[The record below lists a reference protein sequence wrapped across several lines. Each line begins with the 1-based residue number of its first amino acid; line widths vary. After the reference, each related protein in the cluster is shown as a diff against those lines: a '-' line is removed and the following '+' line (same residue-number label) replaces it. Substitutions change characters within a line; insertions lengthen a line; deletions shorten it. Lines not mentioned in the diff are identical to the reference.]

1 MPSTLVPLADILA
14 GPARVPRLA
23 RAILGVVLVGIG
35 VAGLIA
41 SIQAALPPSRL
52 AAVLVAIPV
61 IVMIQVVFFG
71 GQLHRGRPRATLIA
85 LIVQG
90 TLVWGLMP
98 VIGQAWLGQVG
109 FLAGSLLLATP
120 ARVALPL
127 TLVMLVLVG
136 WIQWD
141 STGDRLSTL
150 YAVDA
155 TVITG
160 LVVFG
165 VTTMAR
171 FVVELH
177 TARADLASL
186 AVAAERD
193 RFARDLHDLLGFSL
207 SAITLK
213 SELAKAVVV
222 EDPQRAQEELAELGD
237 ISRQALK
244 DVRRVAHGGGEER
257 TLEQEI
263 DSAAALVRAAGID
276 VRVDRDSTAT
286 TEIVDEVVGAVL
298 REAVTNVLRH
308 SRATHCH
315 LRLHV
320 TDTIIALGVDNDGV
334 QEDDAAAS
342 VHGGLRNMQERT
354 TARGGSWRGAR
365 EGTWFRVEITVPT
378 QSHSRNAV
386 TEPT

>member
-1 MPSTLVPLADILA
+1 MPGTLRVPLADILV
-14 GPARVPRLA
+14 GPTSVRRLA

-52 AAVLVAIPV
+52 AVVLVAIPV

-71 GQLHRGRPRATLIA
+71 GQLHRGRPRAALIA

-98 VIGQAWLGQVG
+98 IIGQAWLGQVG
-109 FLAGSLLLATP
+109 FLVGSLLLATP

-136 WIQWD
+136 QIQWD

-213 SELAKAVVV
+213 SELARAVVN
-222 EDPQRAQEELAELGD
+222 DTRSAPRTNWQSLATSPARRSKTCD
-237 ISRQALK
+237 VSRTA
-244 DVRRVAHGGGEER
+244 GG
-257 TLEQEI
+257 
-263 DSAAALVRAAGID
+263 
-276 VRVDRDSTAT
+276 
-286 TEIVDEVVGAVL
+286 
-298 REAVTNVLRH
+298 
-308 SRATHCH
+308 
-315 LRLHV
+315 
-320 TDTIIALGVDNDGV
+320 
-334 QEDDAAAS
+334 
-342 VHGGLRNMQERT
+342 
-354 TARGGSWRGAR
+354 
-365 EGTWFRVEITVPT
+365 
-378 QSHSRNAV
+378 
-386 TEPT
+386 